1 MSQEEAYQHVP
12 SIIDLDDM
20 FATYQRRC
28 DVSVNDGIQKVIA
41 HFKDEGKSII
51 GVINDSLRDLLSQ
64 DVKDAMEDFVDVAP
78 DLVKQALVRK
88 TKLVCCHQPR
98 LY

>member
-1 MSQEEAYQHVP
+1 MVGWLAGWLVGWVGW
-12 SIIDLDDM
+12 L
-20 FATYQRRC
+20 
-28 DVSVNDGIQKVIA
+28 VGWLDGIQKVIA